1 MEIVLGLFVVLL
13 LLLSRPL
20 PQRLLLRLAR
30 RSHDWATARYE
41 RSDERDPDETEL
53 WLAEKRR
60 RLCADLRRV
69 EHLLAT
75 DTWMSATRQLGNR
88 LAYRQLVDDLRHTP
102 EVFPAAP
109 DPLPS
114 FGSRDISTEPLGS
127 AGYMSAGFAPRS
139 PQVEVLEIGWR
150 RRRN

>member
-1 MEIVLGLFVVLL
+1 MEIFLGLFVI
-13 LLLSRPL
+13 LLLSRL
-20 PQRLLLRLAR
+20 VPQRLLRRLAR
-30 RSHDWATARYE
+30 RSYDWATARYE
-41 RSDERDPDETEL
+41 RTEELDPDETEL

-60 RLCADLRRV
+60 KLCSDLRRV

-75 DTWMSATRQLGNR
+75 DSWMSATRQLGNR

-102 EVFPAAP
+102 EVFPAPAP
-109 DPLPS
+109 IPS
-114 FGSRDISTEPLGS
+114 FDSRDVSAKPLRS
-127 AGYMSAGFAPRS
+127 AGYLSAGFAVRS

>member
-1 MEIVLGLFVVLL
+1 MEIFLGLFVILV
-13 LLLSRPL
+13 LLSRPV
-20 PQRLLLRLAR
+20 PQRLLGRLAR
-30 RSHDWATARYE
+30 RMYDWATARYE
-41 RSDERDPDETEL
+41 RTEELDPDETEL

-60 RLCADLRRV
+60 KLCSDLRRV

-75 DTWMSATRQLGNR
+75 DSWMSATRQLGNR

-102 EVFPAAP
+102 EVFPAPAP
-109 DPLPS
+109 IPS
-114 FGSRDISTEPLGS
+114 FDSREISVEPLGS
-127 AGYMSAGFAPRS
+127 AGYMGAGFAARS

>member
-1 MEIVLGLFVVLL
+1 MEIFLGLFVI
-13 LLLSRPL
+13 LLLSRL
-20 PQRLLLRLAR
+20 VPQRFLRQLAR
-30 RSHDWATARYE
+30 RSYDWASARYE
-41 RSDERDPDETEL
+41 HYEEPDPDETEL

-60 RLCADLRRV
+60 RLCSDLRRV

-88 LAYRQLVDDLRHTP
+88 LAYRQLVEDLRHTP
-102 EVFPAAP
+102 EVFPAPAP
-109 DPLPS
+109 FPS
-114 FGSRDISTEPLGS
+114 FDSPDVYAEPLGS
-127 AGYMSAGFAPRS
+127 AGYISAGFAARS

>member
-1 MEIVLGLFVVLL
+1 MEIFLGLFVI
-13 LLLSRPL
+13 LLLSRL
-20 PQRLLLRLAR
+20 VPQRFLRQLAR
-30 RSHDWATARYE
+30 RSYDWASARYE
-41 RSDERDPDETEL
+41 HYEEPDPGETEL

-60 RLCADLRRV
+60 RLCSDLRRV

-88 LAYRQLVDDLRHTP
+88 LAYRQLVEDLRHTP
-102 EVFPAAP
+102 EVFPAPA
-109 DPLPS
+109 PLPS
-114 FGSRDISTEPLGS
+114 FDSRDVSAEPLGS
-127 AGYMSAGFAPRS
+127 AGYISAGFAARS